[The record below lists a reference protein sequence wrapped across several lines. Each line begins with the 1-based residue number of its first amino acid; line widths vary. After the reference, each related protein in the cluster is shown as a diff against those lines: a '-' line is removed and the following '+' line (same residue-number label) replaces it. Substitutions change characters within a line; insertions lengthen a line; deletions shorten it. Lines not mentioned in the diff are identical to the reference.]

1 MDPVTHFTT
10 GALAGRSLA
19 GRFGAWRMF
28 VFCAAASW
36 LPDVD
41 NLFPLGVEGYLRHHR
56 AFTHSVFGLPL
67 LALALAGIFR
77 IFWRDIPFRWLFWTG
92 LAVMALQVY
101 LDLATTFGTMVLWP
115 LTDHRFAFPGVFI
128 IDVFFTLVLLGLLV
142 LSLVKKKLRTLLG
155 VLGLLFAV
163 LYPLANW
170 SVSGVVDTALERRF
184 QIQDP
189 GLRSVEVTTDL
200 LTPLY
205 WKVVLDDGDN
215 LWIGGVG
222 PLPLLDLT
230 RLESFPKADQAL
242 LDRLGDQASI
252 FATWEWF
259 ARYPV
264 VLEDVSTPKG
274 RRVTF
279 MDLRF
284 YSLSPLGRKLFTDYE
299 PPFTLTALLDSN
311 GTMTGWIYERR
322 DVRQIDR
329 IPD

>member
-28 VFCAAASW
+28 LFCASAAW

-41 NLFPLGVEGYLRHHR
+41 NLFPLGIEGYLRHHR

-67 LALALAGIFR
+67 LALALAAAFR
-77 IFWRDIPFRWLFWTG
+77 LFWRDIPFKWMFWIG
-92 LAVMALQVY
+92 LGVMALQVY

-128 IDVFFTLVLLGLLV
+128 IDPLFTLALLGLLLV
-142 LSLVKKKLRTLLG
+142 SLYKKSSRR
-155 VLGLLFAV
+155 VVGLTGLAVAV
-163 LYPLANW
+163 LYPLLNW
-170 SVSGVVDTALERRF
+170 DVSGVVQSRLAHRF
-184 QIQDP
+184 ESQAPGIQ
-189 GLRSVEVTTDL
+189 SVEVTTDL

-205 WKVVLDDGDN
+205 WKLVADDGES

-222 PLPLLDLT
+222 PLPTLNLSP
-230 RLESFPKADQAL
+230 LEAYPKADREL

-252 FATWEWF
+252 FETWKWF

-264 VLEDVSTPKG
+264 VQEDTTTPEG

-299 PPFTLTALLDSN
+299 PPFTLTAQLNEIGSLA
-311 GTMTGWIYERR
+311 GWRYG
-322 DVRQIDR
+322 RQGEETLSA